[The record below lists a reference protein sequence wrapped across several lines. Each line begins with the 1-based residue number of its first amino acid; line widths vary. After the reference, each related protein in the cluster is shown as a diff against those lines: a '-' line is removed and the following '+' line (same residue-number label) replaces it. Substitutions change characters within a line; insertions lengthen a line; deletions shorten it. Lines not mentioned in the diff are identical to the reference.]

1 MGVHG
6 SVCIIGSGPTGL
18 YAAEE
23 IRRQAPLVTVDVID
37 RLPTPYGLVRGGVAP
52 DHQKTKSVVR
62 QFEPLFTSHGVR
74 FVGNVRVGEDVDL
87 AELRR
92 LYDAVVLAVG
102 AAGDRRLGV
111 PGEDLPGV
119 YGSAA
124 FVGWYNGHPDWARLA
139 PRIPGPRVAVVGNGN
154 VALDVARILALTPGE
169 MAVTDL
175 ARPAAEAIAASPLTD
190 IYLLGRRGPL
200 EAQFTSAELREMGEL
215 SGARPVVQ
223 AADLPA
229 DVPAAIDPRD
239 ARRVKRNLD
248 ILRGFADATA
258 AAAADDPRVR
268 VHFLFRHA
276 PRAILGNAVEGVT
289 GLLAERTP
297 TALCGAGGARPSGQ
311 TTTSLAVGT
320 VVTCIGYRAT
330 PFPGLPLD
338 DERGVIANVDGVVEP
353 GLFVAG
359 WARHGPRGVIGA
371 NRASAREAAEQA
383 LAYLRT
389 VDTPRPGG
397 SELERLLQA
406 RGFRVVD
413 FAGWQQIDAA
423 ERAAGDG
430 TRPRDKFIRIDD
442 MLAVVE
448 QAAAMT
454 EAGTVEATPEA
465 GTRTESL
472 GPVPSG

>member
-1 MGVHG
+1 MEVHG

-18 YAAEE
+18 YTAEE
-23 IRRQAPLVTVDVID
+23 IRRQAPLVSIDVID

-62 QFEPLFTSHGVR
+62 QFEPLFTAHGIR

-87 AELRR
+87 TELRR

-124 FVGWYNGHPDWARLA
+124 FVGWYNGHPDWAHLA

-154 VALDVARILALTPGE
+154 VALDVARILALTPDE

-223 AADLPA
+223 ATDLPA
-229 DVPAAIDPRD
+229 DIPPDVDPRD

-248 ILRGFADATA
+248 ILRGFAESTATTGPE
-258 AAAADDPRVR
+258 DPRVR

-276 PRAILGNAVEGVT
+276 PRAILGNARQGVT
-289 GLLAERTP
+289 GLLADRAP
-297 TALCGAGGARPSGQ
+297 SPDSGGARPPAQ
-311 TTTSLAVGT
+311 TTTSLSIGT

-338 DERGVIANVDGVVEP
+338 VERGVIANVDGVVEP
-353 GLFVAG
+353 GLYVAG

-383 LAYLRT
+383 LAHLRAAP
-389 VDTPRPGG
+389 VGSPGG
-397 SELERLLQA
+397 GELERLLQS
-406 RGFRVVD
+406 RGFQVVD
-413 FAGWQQIDAA
+413 FAGWQRIDAA
-423 ERAAGDG
+423 EQAAGDG

-442 MLAVVE
+442 MLAVLE
-448 QAAAMT
+448 Q
-454 EAGTVEATPEA
+454 TPV
-465 GTRTESL
+465 TD
-472 GPVPSG
+472 PVDAIPSG